1 MPVIETTQPVA
12 DLLNAELLHA
22 KTKHPWFPRNTHLG
36 HCIIDEEIGEIAK
49 DINDGAPMKQLLREV
64 AQGAVTCIRF
74 LEQHE
79 DELTEDSLA
88 VGHSFI
94 DDADKLRDFFALSKD
109 EFLASYSYLT
119 EEDYEITREQIID
132 KATMEG

>member
-1 MPVIETTQPVA
+1 M
-12 DLLNAELLHA
+12 NAELTHA
-22 KTKHPWFPRNTHLG
+22 KTKHPWFPKNLHLG

-79 DELTEDSLA
+79 DELAGVNKSS
-88 VGHSFI
+88 GFSFI
-94 DDADKLRDFFALSKD
+94 DDADKLRDFFKLTKD
-109 EFLASYSYLT
+109 EFLSSYSYLT
-119 EEDYEITREQIID
+119 EDDYEITRDEIIN
-132 KATMEG
+132 KVTVE

>member
-1 MPVIETTQPVA
+1 MPIIETTQPVA

-22 KTKHPWFPRNTHLG
+22 KTKHPWFPHNTHLG

-49 DINDGAPMKQLLREV
+49 DINDRAPMKQLLREV

-79 DELTEDSLA
+79 DELTGAPSA
-88 VGHSFI
+88 SGHSFI

-119 EEDYEITREQIID
+119 EEDYEVTREQIID
-132 KATMEG
+132 KATMEA

>member
-1 MPVIETTQPVA
+1 MPELNTTAAVA
-12 DLLNAELLHA
+12 KLINDELNYA

-49 DINDGAPMKQLLREV
+49 DINDGAPMSQLLREV

-74 LEQHE
+74 LEHHE
-79 DELTEDSLA
+79 DELLGTS
-88 VGHSFI
+88 VCSGYSFI
-94 DDADKLRDFFALSKD
+94 DDADKLRDFFQLSKD

-119 EEDYEITREQIID
+119 EEDYEATREEIIE
-132 KATMEG
+132 KTTMG

>member
-1 MPVIETTQPVA
+1 MPNIETTEAVA
-12 DLLNAELLHA
+12 NILNSELTHA
-22 KTKHPWFPRNTHLG
+22 KTKHPWFPKNLHLG

-49 DINDGAPMKQLLREV
+49 DINDGAPMTQLLREV

-79 DELTEDSLA
+79 DQLTGDVKVS
-88 VGHSFI
+88 GISFI
-94 DDADKLRDFFALSKD
+94 DDADKLRDFFKLTKD

-119 EEDYEITREQIID
+119 EGDYDTTREEIIY
-132 KATMEG
+132 KATVEQ

>member
-1 MPVIETTQPVA
+1 MPELNTTAAVA
-12 DLLNAELLHA
+12 KLINDELNYA

-49 DINDGAPMKQLLREV
+49 DINDGAPMSQLLREV

-79 DELTEDSLA
+79 DQLTGDVKVS
-88 VGHSFI
+88 GISFI
-94 DDADKLRDFFALSKD
+94 DDADKLRDFFQLSKD
-109 EFLASYSYLT
+109 EFLSSYSYLT
-119 EEDYEITREQIID
+119 EEDYEATREEII
-132 KATMEG
+132 KKTTMG

>member
-1 MPVIETTQPVA
+1 MPNIETSETVA
-12 DLLNAELLHA
+12 QILNAELTHA
-22 KTKHPWFPRNTHLG
+22 KTKHPWFPKNLHLG

-79 DELTEDSLA
+79 DELAGVNKSS
-88 VGHSFI
+88 GFSFI
-94 DDADKLRDFFALSKD
+94 DDADKLRDFFKLTKD
-109 EFLASYSYLT
+109 EFLSSYSYLT
-119 EEDYEITREQIID
+119 EGDYEVTRDEIIN
-132 KATMEG
+132 KVTVE